1 MGLFDVFRVSQI
13 KKENERLKSLMTPEL
28 QQIDMQLSKLDCLNI
43 EVQSVERKVNQLE
56 SQKQKLYIDIKQA
69 KS

>member
-43 EVQSVERKVNQLE
+43 EVQSVERLSLIQ
-56 SQKQKLYIDIKQA
+56 I
-69 KS
+69 